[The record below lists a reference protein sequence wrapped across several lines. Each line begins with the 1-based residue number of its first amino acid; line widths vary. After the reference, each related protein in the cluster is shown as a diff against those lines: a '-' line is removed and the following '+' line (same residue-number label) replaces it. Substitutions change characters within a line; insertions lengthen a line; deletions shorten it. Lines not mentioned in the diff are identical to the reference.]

1 MVTAKTVKVPP
12 ILTWARPIPLV
23 ITFAV
28 AVVIW
33 MIPPPDGV
41 DQRAWHLL
49 AIFVATI
56 VGIIA
61 KPLPMGAVAILGIA
75 ACATTETLSITE
87 ALSGFG
93 NRVIWL
99 VVAAF
104 FISRGFNKTGLGAR
118 VAYLFMGLL
127 GKRTLGLAYGMCATD
142 LILGPAIPSDTARAG
157 GVILPLV
164 ESVSKAYGSDPK
176 DGTERR
182 VGSFLVY
189 SAFQGTLISS
199 AMFLTAMA
207 ANPLA
212 VEIAHSQGVNI
223 SWGMWALAAC
233 VPAMISF
240 FAIPFLIY
248 KVYPPEVKKTPL
260 AAQMAKEKLAEMGS
274 IKPAEWLMLLAFV
287 VLLVL
292 WIAGPSFG
300 MHSTTAAIIGL
311 AFLLMT
317 GVLSWD
323 DILDETGAWN
333 TLVWFAALVMMAGY
347 MNELGLIPW
356 FGKTVGQAVHGIGWM
371 QAFLALSLVYFYVHY
386 FFASST
392 AHVSAM
398 YGAFLAVAIAV
409 GTPPMLAALVLAFF
423 NNLFASTTHYGTGPA
438 PVLFGTG
445 YVAMGAWWKV
455 GFLISVV
462 NIFIWIVLGGM
473 WWKFLGLW

>member
-1 MVTAKTVKVPP
+1 MGSVKSVTKPP
-12 ILTWARPIPLV
+12 TLTWARPIPLA
-23 ITFAV
+23 ITIAV

-33 MIPPPDGV
+33 LIPPPKGV
-41 DQRAWHLL
+41 EQDAWHLL
-49 AIFVATI
+49 AIFVATV

-61 KPLPMGAVAILGIA
+61 KPLPMGAVAIIGIA
-75 ACATTETLSITE
+75 ACATTKTLTIAQS
-87 ALSGFG
+87 LSGFG
-93 NRVIWL
+93 NSVIWL
-99 VVAAF
+99 VVSAF
-104 FISRGFNKTGLGAR
+104 FISRGFTKTGLGAR
-118 VAYLFMGLL
+118 VAFLFMRLL
-127 GKRTLGLAYGMCATD
+127 GKSSLGLAYGMCATD
-142 LILGPAIPSDTARAG
+142 LILGPAIPSDTARSG

-164 ESVSKAYGSDPK
+164 QSVSKAYDSDPK
-176 DGTERR
+176 KGTERR
-182 VGSFLVY
+182 IGSFLVY

-212 VEIAHSQGVNI
+212 VEIAHSQGVDI

-233 VPAMISF
+233 VPGVCSF

-260 AAQMAKEKLAEMGS
+260 ASGLAKAKLEDMGPM
-274 IKPAEWLMLLAFV
+274 KPAEWLMLAAFV
-287 VLLVL
+287 LLLVL
-292 WIAGPSFG
+292 WIAGRSFG
-300 MHSTTAAIIGL
+300 LHSTTAAIIGL
-311 AFLLMT
+311 GFLLMS

-347 MNELGLIPW
+347 LNELGLIPW
-356 FGKTVGQAVHGIGWM
+356 FGATVGKAVHGIGWIE
-371 QAFLALSLVYFYVHY
+371 AFLALSLIYFYVHY

-445 YVAMGAWWKV
+445 YVAMGAWWKI

-462 NIFIWIVLGGM
+462 NIVIWIGIGGA
-473 WWKFLGLW
+473 WWKVLGLW